1 MAINACGERRCL
13 GQRPTTVANT
23 SIPGA
28 QQAPAQGS
36 AGGPRGLWRPM
47 AHVVT
52 HSWEAGADAHP
63 CSRAPHSDLGP
74 HDALHG
80 ATSFYQLMKVL
91 FSADQMSPTPLPGY
105 FPRPAKHNPTRP
117 RGHLYNCF
125 VEVTAPW
132 GVKMSRAE
140 DKLEWRRSLW
150 KAGPVG
156 AGRKSGDSCHDRLH
170 QGMNWAGVT
179 EGGHGWE
186 ASTEGGHAWPLSAAS
201 RRSPS
206 AGWNKDAWPILFPV
220 TGPRRYHSV
229 RPGPKQVLA
238 PWVGLGTKKPRGG
251 GEAASP
257 ASVI

>member
-1 MAINACGERRCL
+1 MAVNACGERRCL

-74 HDALHG
+74 RDALHG

-91 FSADQMSPTPLPGY
+91 FSADQMSPTLLPGY

-170 QGMNWAGVT
+170 QGINWAGVT

-206 AGWNKDAWPILFPV
+206 AGWNKDAWPILFLV
-220 TGPRRYHSV
+220 TGPRRSHSV

-251 GEAASP
+251 G
-257 ASVI
+257 